1 MRGRNGLGHK
11 DKPFKNVLDK
21 KYEQIN
27 EIEMC
32 VVYLQGKLM
41 QYIFLII
48 MITTSFLQT
57 FNDNILWDRIQMV
70 L

>member
-41 QYIFLII
+41 QYIF
-48 MITTSFLQT
+48 
-57 FNDNILWDRIQMV
+57 
-70 L
+70 

>member
-27 EIEMC
+27 EIEMF
-32 VVYLQGKLM
+32 VVYLQVKLM
-41 QYIFLII
+41 QYIFYY
-48 MITTSFLQT
+48 
-57 FNDNILWDRIQMV
+57 NDHYQFSIDIQ
-70 L
+70 

>member
-32 VVYLQGKLM
+32 CLFVG
-41 QYIFLII
+41 
-48 MITTSFLQT
+48 
-57 FNDNILWDRIQMV
+57 
-70 L
+70 